1 MAVTAAQANPVPPKK
16 ERAAKKQTT
25 LDEAVD
31 APGVVEPGDAPFDTT
46 DPEEFATS
54 VTPDKGAAAKAG
66 YGVVNAVTILPV
78 REVQRAERQGGDRTE
93 TYEVT
98 GPDGKPVKV
107 TRNIDTGETN
117 VG

>member
-1 MAVTAAQANPVPPKK
+1 MAVTAAQANPTPEK
-16 ERAAKKQTT
+16 RTSRAKKQTT

-46 DPEEFATS
+46 DPDEFATS

-78 REVQRAERQGGDRTE
+78 REAARQERAGGDRSE

-98 GPDGKPVKV
+98 GPDGKAVKV